1 MESIQQHPEQPWIQ
15 LGQMLGRIAA
25 MVQDQAEAGR
35 QTLGKLLAQAEEQT
49 RALERLAA
57 QTAAATPVASPVVGV
72 ELQKMTAGDDPQS
85 FLETF
90 ETVAEACGWPAGEW
104 AIRLLPL
111 LTGEAQTAAL
121 GLPPAARQSYVDMRK
136 AVMDRLGL
144 TPEDHRRR
152 FREATMGPDDRPFA
166 YAQRLRDAA
175 TRWLQPGST
184 EGAQAVVEKA
194 VVERFMEGLPTR
206 TAEWV
211 RCHGPT
217 SLEAAI
223 TRAEDHL
230 AVHPG
235 GQGDSAR
242 APARPMRALT
252 QPIPAPV
259 NTGTLPNP
267 QVVPQTPGQACWR
280 CRQPGHIRRECPLME
295 VGQVIRVAGSPTPS
309 PGPGATC
316 ACGGI
321 QSRTGDPMIC
331 SQMLYH

>member
-1 MESIQQHPEQPWIQ
+1 
-15 LGQMLGRIAA
+15 

-57 QTAAATPVASPVVGV
+57 QTAAATPVASPLVGV

-90 ETVAEACGWPAGEW
+90 ETVAEACGWPAGVGG
-104 AIRLLPL
+104 RLLPL

-144 TPEDHRRR
+144 TRRITA
-152 FREATMGPDDRPFA
+152 E
-166 YAQRLRDAA
+166 
-175 TRWLQPGST
+175 PGST

-242 APARPMRALT
+242 APARPIRALT

-309 PGPGATC
+309 PGPGATYRVPDS
-316 ACGGI
+316 AGGA
-321 QSRTGDPMIC
+321 RP
-331 SQMLYH
+331 H